1 MQWKLKMMMN
11 NMNKGT
17 TIKVLDHGYVR
28 LVDWM
33 GSDQRIVEAARI
45 SYNSP
50 SKGPEADE
58 KLLRYLYRNKH
69 MSPFEM
75 VRITLNIKLPIFVM
89 RQMVRHRM
97 QSLNEIS
104 ARYTEVSDH
113 YYTPEVWRNQDTK
126 NKQGSIGVNDS
137 TGITEEYHQSM
148 ESAYRVYQ
156 SMMDQGIAREMARMV
171 LPVSVY
177 TQVYSCWD
185 LRNLLGFIRLREDSH
200 AQWEIQE
207 YAKAIKSICQ
217 ELFPITMS
225 AYEGGK

>member
-1 MQWKLKMMMN
+1 
-11 NMNKGT
+11 MNKGT

-50 SKGPEADE
+50 SKGQEADG

-104 ARYTEVSDH
+104 ARYTEVSDQ

-137 TGITEEYHQSM
+137 TGINDEYQHAM
-148 ESAYRVYQ
+148 ESAYQVYQ
-156 SMMDQGIAREMARMV
+156 SMLDQGISREMARMV

-207 YAKAIKSICQ
+207 YAKAIKSICR

-225 AYEGGK
+225 AYEEGK

>member
-1 MQWKLKMMMN
+1 
-11 NMNKGT
+11 
-17 TIKVLDHGYVR
+17 
-28 LVDWM
+28 
-33 GSDQRIVEAARI
+33 
-45 SYNSP
+45 
-50 SKGPEADE
+50 
-58 KLLRYLYRNKH
+58 
-69 MSPFEM
+69 
-75 VRITLNIKLPIFVM
+75 M

-104 ARYTEVSDH
+104 ARYTEVSDQ
-113 YYTPEVWRNQDTK
+113 YYTPEVWRNQDSK

-137 TGITEEYHQSM
+137 TGTTEQYHHSM
-148 ESAYRVYQ
+148 RSAYRAYQ
-156 SMMDQGIAREMARMV
+156 SMIDQGISREMARMV

-207 YAKAIKSICQ
+207 YAKAIKSICR

-225 AYEGGK
+225 AYEEGGK